1 MPTRINQKYV
11 YAHCQDLRYCSIQC
25 RLSSL
30 CIFKCSNIRE
40 ALPRHQYIAVFEHCS
55 KGGRDLKSLSKN
67 VQPKYSKRRGR
78 WVNGILINLKK
89 NALLVGVTSL
99 INWCTYFATL
109 YFKTGYLLH
118 TLPLKTGPANFFTMK
133 MAMESIPLIH
143 DSSLLR
149 TNNYSTT
156 WILGILGFL

>member
-1 MPTRINQKYV
+1 MLKHKGSPPQTSI
-11 YAHCQDLRYCSIQC
+11 YCSFWALFKGREGLKKSVKKCATQ
-25 RLSSL
+25 
-30 CIFKCSNIRE
+30 IFKT
-40 ALPRHQYIAVFEHCS
+40 
-55 KGGRDLKSLSKN
+55 KGEVG
-67 VQPKYSKRRGR
+67 KRYFDQF
-78 WVNGILINLKK
+78 KK

-118 TLPLKTGPANFFTMK
+118 TLPLKIGPANFFTMK

-156 WILGILGFL
+156 WILGYCIRDIIFIGLTKKSYFFFS